1 MAEEPL
7 LTLSLNPKNVKD
19 NEDVLEVAI
28 QPGGVILKIA
38 HMIPAE
44 SKESLPNL
52 AKTSSK
58 LLPAVAWWNMEV
70 VVVIKEPLHIG
81 WNVTKAV
88 VKSGTLEWKIH
99 LPSKSGRPGGLCESS
114 RRCRRALHIYS
125 CRSRSCNMYK
135 KADAT

>member
-81 WNVTKAV
+81 LNVMQLWLT
-88 VKSGTLEWKIH
+88 SL
-99 LPSKSGRPGGLCESS
+99 R
-114 RRCRRALHIYS
+114 
-125 CRSRSCNMYK
+125 
-135 KADAT
+135 